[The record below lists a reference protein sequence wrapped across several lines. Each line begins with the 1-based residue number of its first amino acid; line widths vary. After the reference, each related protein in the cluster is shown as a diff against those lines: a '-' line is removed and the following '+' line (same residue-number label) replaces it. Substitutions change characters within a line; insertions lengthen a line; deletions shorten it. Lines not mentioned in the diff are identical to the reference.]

1 MTKLKAQEPAKGV
14 LQVNSWGQ
22 SVMYKVV
29 CSCGSDDCAHTI
41 DIEADDQVTVTIYT
55 LTSTNFWSIRR
66 WSQIWQ
72 LLTKGYTKFETS
84 IVMDKQVALNY
95 ASVLQSAVKDV
106 EEFRKQY
113 NEKHAAAKLQE

>member
-14 LQVNSWGQ
+14 LKVNSWGS

-29 CSCGSDDCAHTI
+29 CQCGGDECTHTI
-41 DIEADDQVTVTIYT
+41 DIEADDAVTVSIYT
-55 LTSTNFWSIRR
+55 LTSTNFWTMKR
-66 WSQIWQ
+66 WTHIWQ

-84 IVMDKQVALNY
+84 IIMDKQVALNY

-106 EEFRKQY
+106 EEFRRQY
-113 NEKHAAAKLQE
+113 NEKHAAAKLHD